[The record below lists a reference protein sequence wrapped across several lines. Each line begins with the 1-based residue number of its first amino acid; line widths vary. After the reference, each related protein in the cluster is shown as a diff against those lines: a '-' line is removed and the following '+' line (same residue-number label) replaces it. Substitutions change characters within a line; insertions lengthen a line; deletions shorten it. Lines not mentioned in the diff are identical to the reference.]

1 MGKAR
6 VGAKAPQITLDAGA
20 LIAIDRGDRRMLSL
34 LDQALAQGGRFQVPA
49 GALGQAW
56 RDGRR
61 QATLARF
68 TRSTEVLVIPLDDD
82 LSRACG
88 ELLAATGTSDVIDAS
103 VVLVALSRQASI
115 ITSDVKDLAR
125 LDPKA
130 ALVKI

>member
-1 MGKAR
+1 VGKAR

>member
-6 VGAKAPQITLDAGA
+6 AFASSPQVTLDAGA
-20 LIAIDRGDRRMLSL
+20 LIALDRGDRRMIALV
-34 LDQALAQGGRFQVPA
+34 DQVLARGGRFQVPA

-56 RDGRR
+56 RHGRR

-68 TRSTEVLVIPLDDD
+68 TRGTEVEVIPLDDG

-88 ELLAATGTSDVIDAS
+88 ELLAATRTSDVIDAS
-103 VVLVALSRQASI
+103 IVIVARSREASI
-115 ITSDVKDLAR
+115 VTSDIEDLAR

>member
-6 VGAKAPQITLDAGA
+6 AGTKPPQMTLDAGA
-20 LIAIDRGDRRMLSL
+20 LIAIDRGDRRMLAL
-34 LDQALAQGGRFQVPA
+34 LDQVVAQGGRFHVPA

-61 QATLARF
+61 QAILARF
-68 TRSTEVLVIPLDDD
+68 VRGTEVEVVALDDN

-88 ELLAATGTSDVIDAS
+88 ELLASTDTNDVIDAS
-103 VVLVALSRQASI
+103 VVLVARRTRDSI
-115 ITSDVKDLAR
+115 FTTDIEDLAR

-130 ALVKI
+130 TLIKV

>member
-6 VGAKAPQITLDAGA
+6 TSKNSPQVTLDTGA
-20 LIAIDRGDRRMLSL
+20 LIALDRGDRRMLAL
-34 LDQALAQGGRFQVPA
+34 LAEVSVQGGRFWVPA

-56 RDGRR
+56 RNGQR

-68 TRSTEVLVIPLDDD
+68 IRGSEVQVVPLDDG

-88 ELLAATGTSDVIDAS
+88 ELLALTGTSDVIDAS
-103 VVLVALSRQASI
+103 VVIVARQKQSVVV
-115 ITSDVKDLAR
+115 TCDVKDLAR

-130 ALVKI
+130 ALEKI